1 MIEKDEKEARV
12 HTYAEIARELGVTRS
27 AARKIEQRAIQK
39 LRKALKA
46 KGLTLQD
53 YV

>member
-1 MIEKDEKEARV
+1 MDKDTKEARV
-12 HTYAEIARELGVTRS
+12 YTYAEIAKELGVTRS

-39 LRKALKA
+39 LRRALKA